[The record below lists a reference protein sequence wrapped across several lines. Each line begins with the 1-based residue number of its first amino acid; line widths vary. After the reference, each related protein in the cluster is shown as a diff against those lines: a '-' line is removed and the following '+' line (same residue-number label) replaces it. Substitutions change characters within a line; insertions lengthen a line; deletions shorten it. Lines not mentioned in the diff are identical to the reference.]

1 MHLVQ
6 VNSIM
11 LTGIHSASVQSGW
24 ILPTATT
31 TTVHPNLGLF
41 NGSYY
46 HLPTS
51 LTFGNLGD
59 FRYIK

>member
-1 MHLVQ
+1 MHLVL

-11 LTGIHSASVQSGW
+11 LTGIHSASVQSGS
-24 ILPTATT
+24 ILRTT
-31 TTVHPNLGLF
+31 TSTTVHPNLGLF

-51 LTFGNLGD
+51 LTFGNLED
-59 FRYIK
+59 SRYIK